1 MWDMRPRRM
10 LVAAES
16 ADCEAALQYAAREA
30 RRRRC
35 GVHLVHVAPLV
46 HGGLG
51 RTQSPQLLNDELHRI
66 GTDVLNETS
75 HVLRDLV
82 SDDDLPVSTE
92 LCHGDVVPNLVTE
105 SSHACLVVV
114 QHREMGPNAASG
126 GLSVTSGVAAR
137 AHAPVVAIPAGWR
150 PPTQLRTPVVT
161 VGVPDVETSAE
172 IVRIAL
178 EEAIRA
184 DARLRLV
191 HAYDAQCD
199 GRYGGRFA
207 AYVSSRRVHSKLSL
221 SFGELFAEHP
231 EVRVEITITRDPPA
245 DALLRLAAESDV
257 VVVGRGHP
265 RTSLPSHLGPVTRA
279 VLRGSPVPVL
289 VVDPVAPDDRL
300 RGAGDDLSAAAI
312 P

>member
-10 LVAAES
+10 LVAVES

-35 GVHLVHVAPLV
+35 GVHLVHVAPLLY
-46 HGGLG
+46 GGLS
-51 RTQSPQLLNDELHRI
+51 RSESPRLRNDELHRI
-66 GTDVLNETS
+66 GTEVLSETS
-75 HVLRDLV
+75 HTLRDLV
-82 SDDDLPVSTE
+82 LDDHLPVSTE
-92 LCHGDVVPNLVTE
+92 LCHGDVVPSLVTE

-114 QHREMGPNAASG
+114 QHRGLGPDAASV
-126 GLSVTSGVAAR
+126 GLSVTSAVAAR
-137 AHAPVVAIPAGWR
+137 AHAPVVAVPAGWR

-161 VGVPDVETSAE
+161 VGVEDVETSAE
-172 IVRIAL
+172 IVRSAL

-191 HAYDAQCD
+191 HACDAQHD

-207 AYVSSRRVHSKLSL
+207 AYVSSRRVHSRLSR
-221 SFGELFAEHP
+221 SCGELFAEHP
-231 EVRVEITITRDPPA
+231 EVRIEITITRDPPA
-245 DALLRLAAESDV
+245 DALLGLGAESDV

-279 VLRGSPVPVL
+279 VLRWSPVPVL

-300 RGAGDDLSAAAI
+300 RGAGDDLSTAAI